1 MRLYIPCNDLP
12 HHTNHL
18 CVCSESRDV
27 FGQPSA
33 SYWSYGNIYVPAQS
47 RTHIRHE
54 WPGPVG
60 TLIQVGLAWAVHDG
74 YDIIN

>member
-1 MRLYIPCNDLP
+1 MCHEKMALDM
-12 HHTNHL
+12 
-18 CVCSESRDV
+18 
-27 FGQPSA
+27 SA
-33 SYWSYGNIYVPAQS
+33 YDYIYVPAQS

>member
-1 MRLYIPCNDLP
+1 M
-12 HHTNHL
+12 T
-18 CVCSESRDV
+18 DV
-27 FGQPSA
+27 NSPGLV
-33 SYWSYGNIYVPAQS
+33 IYVPAQS

>member
-1 MRLYIPCNDLP
+1 MVPTYEEAAIGFKGVMHVKYNIKYLGRY
-12 HHTNHL
+12 
-18 CVCSESRDV
+18 
-27 FGQPSA
+27 
-33 SYWSYGNIYVPAQS
+33 IYVPAQS